1 MEQTRF
7 AIRVLYTY
15 IYIYINIVNV
25 FLFVEYIHIYTY
37 IRVFLFGVGGD
48 TCNTRRLANPV
59 FSQVAIPCL
68 VKALGSTH
76 ARAASPASSPA
87 PVRKAAKAATAEK
100 APPTQ
105 APPATAVKAPPTQKP
120 SAPARNAVVE
130 SVDVALG
137 RVQGAETNQL

>member
-7 AIRVLYTY
+7 AIRVLYT
-15 IYIYINIVNV
+15 YIYINIVNV

-87 PVRKAAKAATAEK
+87 PVRKAAKAATAE
-100 APPTQ
+100 T